1 MTLSTTPALLETRAA
16 WHRVAEH
23 VLAAG
28 QFASTGEIRLRPYPS
43 GFSTVDGVDG
53 RQIAVVGDEL
63 AVLDGDTTRYHP
75 LTTVGDA
82 ARFAGVEPG
91 LRGSYPP
98 ATSADPDA
106 PLRIDRGAARVL
118 ADWYALADAALR
130 RFAEDLGEPADPILW
145 PEHFDLGITVD
156 ATNYGASP
164 GDSAFDDPYFYVG
177 PHEGPTSMHDFW
189 NTPFGAAVPAH
200 RIPTTDHAVAF
211 CWEGRNRIRI
221 DRSTT

>member
-1 MTLSTTPALLETRAA
+1 MTLTTSAAIIETRDA

-28 QFASTGEIRLRPYPS
+28 QFAAVGVIRLRPYPG
-43 GFSTVDGVDG
+43 GFSTVAEIDG
-53 RQIAVVGDEL
+53 RRLAVVGDQL
-63 AVLDGDTTRYHP
+63 AVIEGSSIRCRP
-75 LTTVGDA
+75 LTTLRDA
-82 ARFAGVEPG
+82 ARFAGVELG

-98 ATSADPDA
+98 VTSADPDT
-106 PLRIDRGAARVL
+106 PLRVDRAAARVL

-130 RFAEDLGEPADPILW
+130 RFAADLGETVDPILW
-145 PEHFDLGITVD
+145 PEHFDVGITVD

-164 GDSAFDDPYFYVG
+164 GDSAFADPYLYVG

-200 RIPTTDHAVAF
+200 RIPTTDSAVAF
-211 CWEGRNRIRI
+211 CSEGRTRVLI